1 MDRLKAI
8 SISVTLLILGW
19 FLLLKT
25 DVPAW
30 ICWSSII
37 LFGGAAILLSAV
49 FIYESITGRRLGYD
63 DAPVFELKDGDNYK
77 VHYSDM
83 KISLIE
89 NKTGLVEEMYW
100 KDIFEVFVAAIE
112 NNNERRVSWS
122 LHNKRK
128 DAIEIPWGSKGAD
141 RLSIELQKRSNEF
154 KQTGNYE
161 IEDYFQGFRIVWEK
175 F

>member
-1 MDRLKAI
+1 MDRLKTI
-8 SISVTLLILGW
+8 SISVTFLILGW

-89 NKTGLVEEMYW
+89 NKTGLVEEN
-100 KDIFEVFVAAIE
+100 VL
-112 NNNERRVSWS
+112 ERYFRGLCSS
-122 LHNKRK
+122 HRK
-128 DAIEIPWGSKGAD
+128 
-141 RLSIELQKRSNEF
+141 
-154 KQTGNYE
+154 
-161 IEDYFQGFRIVWEK
+161 
-175 F
+175 

>member
-1 MDRLKAI
+1 
-8 SISVTLLILGW
+8 
-19 FLLLKT
+19 
-25 DVPAW
+25 
-30 ICWSSII
+30 
-37 LFGGAAILLSAV
+37 
-49 FIYESITGRRLGYD
+49 
-63 DAPVFELKDGDNYK
+63 
-77 VHYSDM
+77 
-83 KISLIE
+83 
-89 NKTGLVEEMYW
+89 MYW

-141 RLSIELQKRSNEF
+141 RLPIELQKRSNEF